1 MVLLAI
7 EFSLLFP
14 PFLLADLLLGLP
26 AGMELAMQRFENAV
40 EAALTI
46 RPDQPVYCFRPEV
59 LKADARSFMEM
70 FPGQTAYAVKT
81 NGEPIVL
88 KTLAEAGVSAFDV
101 ASPAEFAA
109 VRDVAP
115 NAEMLYMHPVKAQ
128 SDIRLA
134 LEEYGIRVI
143 AVDHED
149 EIAKITRIV
158 RALDI
163 DPGAVTVFVRLQ
175 TKGHATYELS
185 KKFGAAPGHAVE
197 LVQRLDRIGYR
208 VGLCFHVGSQI
219 EDPDTYERALASAD
233 WVRNRAA
240 VELAGL
246 DVGGGFPAEYGH
258 DPNRAAAPMPSLAEI
273 MSRLR
278 GDLKEWAFE
287 DLPLVAEPGR
297 VIVARAFSLIV
308 RVLLRK
314 GRRIYINDGIWASL
328 SDSWTGKITLPA
340 RFIPDPARKSRNGD
354 PEKIAPFRVC
364 GATCDSVDI
373 LSRPFWLPET
383 VDTGDWIEI
392 GHIGAYSMSLRT
404 RFNGFYPDMFVEVA
418 TPFHEGKKPDSFA
431 SLETMAS

>member
-1 MVLLAI
+1 
-7 EFSLLFP
+7 
-14 PFLLADLLLGLP
+14 
-26 AGMELAMQRFENAV
+26 MQIFETARDV
-40 EAALTI
+40 ALKL

-59 LKADARSFMEM
+59 LREDTRGFMQA
-70 FPGQTAYAVKT
+70 FPGKTAYAVKT
-81 NGEPIVL
+81 NGEPLVL
-88 KTLAEAGVSAFDV
+88 KALADAGVDAFDV

-109 VRDVAP
+109 VRAVAP
-115 NAEMLYMHPVKAQ
+115 GAEMLYMHPVKAQ

-149 EIAKITRIV
+149 EVAKLVRVV

-163 DPGAVTVFVRLQ
+163 DPGTLTVFVRIQ
-175 TKGHATYELS
+175 TKGHAAYELS
-185 KKFGAAPGHAVE
+185 KKFGAGPAQAVE
-197 LVQRLDRIGYR
+197 LLQRLDRHGYR

-219 EDPDTYERALASAD
+219 QDPDTYERALASAD
-233 WVRNRAA
+233 WVRNRAGVA
-240 VELAGL
+240 LAGL

-258 DPNRAAAPMPSLAEI
+258 DPNRKKPDMPTLDAL
-273 MSRLR
+273 MARLR
-278 GDLKEWAFE
+278 QDIVEWGFDE
-287 DLPLVAEPGR
+287 LPLVAEPGR

-314 GRRIYINDGIWASL
+314 GRRLYINDGIWASL

-340 RFIPDPARKSRNGD
+340 RFISDPAIRNRNGD
-354 PEKIAPFRVC
+354 AGAIVPFRVC

-392 GHIGAYSMSLRT
+392 GHIGAYSMALRT
-404 RFNGFYPDMFVEVA
+404 RFNGFYPDHFVEVT
-418 TPFHEGKKPDSFA
+418 TPFDAGKAPEGFA
-431 SLETMAS
+431 SLETMAD

>member
-1 MVLLAI
+1 
-7 EFSLLFP
+7 
-14 PFLLADLLLGLP
+14 
-26 AGMELAMQRFENAV
+26 MERYENAR
-40 EAALTI
+40 EAALTM

-81 NGEPIVL
+81 NGEPMVL
-88 KTLAEAGVSAFDV
+88 QALVDAGMKAFDV

-109 VRDVAP
+109 VHSVAP

-134 LEEYGIRVI
+134 LENYKIRAI

-149 EIAKITRIV
+149 EVAKLTRIV

-163 DPGAVTVFVRLQ
+163 DPGSVTVFVRLQ
-175 TKGHATYELS
+175 TKGHAAYELS
-185 KKFGAAPGHAVE
+185 KKFGAAPAHAVE
-197 LVQRLDRIGYR
+197 LLQRIARIGYK
-208 VGLCFHVGSQI
+208 VGICFHVGSQI
-219 EDPDTYERALASAD
+219 ADPDTYERALASAD
-233 WVRNRAA
+233 WVRNRAG

-258 DPNRAAAPMPSLAEI
+258 DPRRKAVEMPSIGQL

-278 GDLKEWAFE
+278 GDIKEWTFD

-314 GRRIYINDGIWASL
+314 GRRLYINDGIWASL

-340 RFIPDPARKSRNGD
+340 RFIPDPAIRSRSGKADN
-354 PEKIAPFRVC
+354 IVPFKVC

-383 VDTGDWIEI
+383 VATGDWIEI
-392 GHIGAYSMSLRT
+392 GHIGAYSLALRS
-404 RFNGFYPDMFVEVA
+404 RFNGFYPDTFVEVT
-418 TPFHEGKKPDSFA
+418 TPFDEGVAPEGFA
-431 SLETMAS
+431 SLETMAD